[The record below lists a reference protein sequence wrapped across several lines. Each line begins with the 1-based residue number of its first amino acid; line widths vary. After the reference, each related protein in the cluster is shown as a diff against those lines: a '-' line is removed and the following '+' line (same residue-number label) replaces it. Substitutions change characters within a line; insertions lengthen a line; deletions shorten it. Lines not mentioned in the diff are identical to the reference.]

1 MGTASKIVTFVNQ
14 VLNPYGLG
22 FKEAQFNM
30 MYNNNEANAFITFKD
45 IKNRVPIRFFNID
58 DDSKVFSF
66 FITLINHKE
75 KRFNITAYDFLPQ
88 LNINAIKSYVTKM
101 KTTDG
106 VSSTGFYS
114 QKLYMDNVQIGLDDA
129 DQLVEILVKH
139 IGKQIETFKKR
150 IADIEDFL
158 EEQDLQTFA
167 DEIKRQET
175 EIKQKS
181 ESLRDYKVKYY
192 KNLKLIIEA
201 KKDFQ

>member
-1 MGTASKIVTFVNQ
+1 MGTASKIVTFVNK

-30 MYNNNEANAFITFKD
+30 MYNNNDANAFITFKD

-58 DDSKVFSF
+58 DDAKICSF

-101 KTTDG
+101 KTVDG
-106 VSSTGFYS
+106 PSSTGFYS
-114 QKLYMDNVQIGLDDA
+114 QKLFMDNVKVEVDNDDQI
-129 DQLVEILVKH
+129 VESLIKH
-139 IGKQIETFKKR
+139 IGEQIEAYKKR

-167 DEIKRQET
+167 DEIKRREE
-175 EIKQKS
+175 EILEKAT
-181 ESLRDYKVKYY
+181 SLKDYKDKYY

>member
-1 MGTASKIVTFVNQ
+1 MGTASKIVTFVNK

-22 FKEAQFNM
+22 FKEAQFNI
-30 MYNNNEANAFITFKD
+30 MYNNNEANVFINYKD
-45 IKNRVPIRFFNID
+45 IKNRIPIRFFNID
-58 DDSKVFSF
+58 DDSRVFSF

-101 KTTDG
+101 KTEDG
-106 VSSTGFYS
+106 PSSTGFYS
-114 QKLYMDNVQIGLDDA
+114 QKLFMDNLRVDVEDT
-129 DQLVEILVKH
+129 DQLVDIMVKH
-139 IGKQIETFKKR
+139 IGEQIEAYKKR

-167 DEIKRQET
+167 DEIKRREE
-175 EIKQKS
+175 EILEKS
-181 ESLRDYKVKYY
+181 TSLRDYKEKYY

>member
-1 MGTASKIVTFVNQ
+1 MGTASKIVTFVNK

-22 FKEAQFNM
+22 FKEAQFNI
-30 MYNNNEANAFITFKD
+30 MYNNNEANAFINFKD
-45 IKNRVPIRFFNID
+45 IKNRIPIRFFNID
-58 DDSKVFSF
+58 DDARVFSF

-101 KTTDG
+101 KTVDG
-106 VSSTGFYS
+106 PSSTGFYS
-114 QKLYMDNVQIGLDDA
+114 QKLYMDNVKVDA
-129 DQLVEILVKH
+129 DNPDQIVETLIKH
-139 IGKQIETFKKR
+139 IGEQIEAYKKR

-167 DEIKRQET
+167 DEIKRREE
-175 EIKQKS
+175 EILEKAT
-181 ESLRDYKVKYY
+181 SLKDYKEKYY
-192 KNLKLIIEA
+192 KNLKLIIDA

>member
-1 MGTASKIVTFVNQ
+1 MGTASKIVTFVNK

-22 FKEAQFNM
+22 FKEAQFNI
-30 MYNNNEANAFITFKD
+30 MYNNNEANVFINYKD
-45 IKNRVPIRFFNID
+45 IKNRIPIRFFNID
-58 DDSKVFSF
+58 DDSRVFSF

-101 KTTDG
+101 KTEDG
-106 VSSTGFYS
+106 PSSTGFYS
-114 QKLYMDNVQIGLDDA
+114 QKLFMDNLRVDVEDT
-129 DQLVEILVKH
+129 DQLVDIMVKH
-139 IGKQIETFKKR
+139 IGEQIETYKKR

-167 DEIKRQET
+167 DEIKRREE
-175 EIKQKS
+175 EILEKS
-181 ESLRDYKVKYY
+181 TSLRDYKEKYY

-201 KKDFQ
+201 KKDF

>member
-22 FKEAQFNM
+22 FKEALFNM
-30 MYNNNEANAFITFKD
+30 LYNNNEANAFITFKD

-58 DDSKVFSF
+58 DDAKVFSF

-75 KRFNITAYDFLPQ
+75 KKFCITAYDFLPQ

-106 VSSTGFYS
+106 VSATGFYS
-114 QKLYMDNVQIGLDDA
+114 QKIVMDNVKVEVDNA
-129 DQLVEILVKH
+129 DQVVANMINH
-139 IGKQIETFKKR
+139 IGEQIESYKKR

-158 EEQDLQTFA
+158 EQNDLQKFA
-167 DEIKRQET
+167 DEIKKREE
-175 EIKQKS
+175 EILEKS
-181 ESLRDYKVKYY
+181 TSLRDYKEKYY
-192 KNLKLIIEA
+192 KNLKLLIEA
-201 KKDFQ
+201 QKDF

>member
-45 IKNRVPIRFFNID
+45 IKNRIPTRFFNID

-66 FITLINHKE
+66 FITLQNHRI

-101 KTTDG
+101 KTEDG
-106 VSSTGFYS
+106 PSSTGFYS
-114 QKLYMDNVQIGLDDA
+114 QKLFMDNVKVDVDNT
-129 DQLVEILVKH
+129 DQLVEILIKH
-139 IGKQIETFKKR
+139 IGEQIEAYKKR

-158 EEQDLQTFA
+158 IEQDLQTFA
-167 DEIKRQET
+167 DEIKRQEDV
-175 EIKQKS
+175 IKHKT
-181 ESLRDYKVKYY
+181 ESLRDYKEKYY

>member
-1 MGTASKIVTFVNQ
+1 V
-14 VLNPYGLG
+14 
-22 FKEAQFNM
+22 
-30 MYNNNEANAFITFKD
+30 FINFKD
-45 IKNRVPIRFFNID
+45 IKNRIPIRFFNID
-58 DDSKVFSF
+58 DDARVFSF

-101 KTTDG
+101 KTVDG
-106 VSSTGFYS
+106 PSSTGFYS
-114 QKLYMDNVQIGLDDA
+114 QKLFMDNVKVDVDNPDQI
-129 DQLVEILVKH
+129 VEILIKH
-139 IGKQIETFKKR
+139 IGEQIEAYKKR

-167 DEIKRQET
+167 DEIKKREE
-175 EIKQKS
+175 EILEKAT
-181 ESLRDYKVKYY
+181 SLKDYKEKYY